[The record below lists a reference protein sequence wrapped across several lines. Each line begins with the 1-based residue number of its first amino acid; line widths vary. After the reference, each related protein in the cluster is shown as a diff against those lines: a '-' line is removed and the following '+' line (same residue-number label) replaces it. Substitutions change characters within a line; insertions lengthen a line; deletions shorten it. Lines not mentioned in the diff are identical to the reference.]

1 MSEKKKL
8 PLIIDEPS
16 LVPMVSRLGWG
27 AITTAFWAIWFYL
40 WLPLITLAAW
50 SFGLYQAHAQFHW
63 DQQVAELK
71 RLLGVYSI
79 VVAALGSIL
88 LLWALS
94 EYLRFHN
101 KHRRSS
107 AEPVSPKELSQ
118 QCGLS
123 ALDIAAWQK
132 LQCVI
137 AYHDDNG
144 GFIGADAVEVPY
156 EASPP

>member
-1 MSEKKKL
+1 MSEKKKM
-8 PLIIDEPS
+8 PLIIDQPS
-16 LVPMVSRLGWG
+16 LVPMSSRVGWG
-27 AITTAFWAIWFYL
+27 VITTFFWAIWLYL

-50 SFGLYQAHAQFHW
+50 SFGFYQAHTYFHW
-63 DQQVAELK
+63 DYQVAELK
-71 RLLGVYSI
+71 RLMAVYSV

-88 LLWALS
+88 LLWAFS

-123 ALDIAAWQK
+123 SLDIAAWQK
-132 LQCVI
+132 MRCAI
-137 AYHDDNG
+137 AYHDENG
-144 GFIGADAVEVPY
+144 GFIGADPVEAHHEAVP
-156 EASPP
+156 A